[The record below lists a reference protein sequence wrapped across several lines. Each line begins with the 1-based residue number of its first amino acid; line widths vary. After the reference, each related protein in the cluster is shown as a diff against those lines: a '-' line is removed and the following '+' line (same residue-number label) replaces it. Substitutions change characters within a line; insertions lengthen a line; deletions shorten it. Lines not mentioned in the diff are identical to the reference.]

1 MAEPWEPMIAQ
12 QTSGVEVVGFT
23 PWIEATDFN
32 WYAIQTFPRHEKA
45 VADHLQSEGIEC
57 LLPLIVRVHKWSDR
71 KQSVSLPLFP
81 GYAFVR
87 LNESRRDRVRVLRRP
102 GVVRFVGTSQGPI
115 PLEAHEINHIRQLME
130 HKVSCEPHPYVQA
143 GQRVRVR
150 SGALRGVE
158 GILVCGAAN
167 DNLVLSVS
175 LIQRSISIQIEGYDL
190 EVL

>member
-1 MAEPWEPMIAQ
+1 M
-12 QTSGVEVVGFT
+12 
-23 PWIEATDFN
+23 EAVDFS
-32 WYAIQTFPRHEKA
+32 WYAVETFRRHEKA

-71 KQSVSLPLFP
+71 KKNVSLPLFP

-87 LNESRRDRVRVLRRP
+87 LSESRRDRARMLRRP

-115 PLEAHEINHIRQLME
+115 RLESHEIDHIRQLMAN
-130 HKVSCEPHPYVQA
+130 KVSCEPHPYLQA
-143 GQRVRVR
+143 GQKVRVR
-150 SGALRGVE
+150 NGALRGVE
-158 GILVCGAAN
+158 GILVRGAGN

-175 LIQRSISIQIEGYDL
+175 LIQRSLSIQIEGYDL